1 MQKKLISLALSA
13 ALASLA
19 SGAALAVENT
29 QISGDAWSDP
39 VEIWPTENPA
49 TGASIGGLDVEVKDG
64 IVIDSIIFRNGSPEI
79 YCQNGLLRHF
89 GKTAVVN
96 TLEVEQ
102 GFADKVPAGNKLTY
116 AQVEFVGRVAEETG
130 KALHV
135 GKLIIRDRAFLY
147 VNNTTLSSATVK
159 DSTFT
164 VDNLVL
170 DGAAYFSSASTP
182 RHPRRVGSGR
192 FGWAIRTR
200 RTAGSLRRL
209 SPPCSA
215 PPGG

>member
-39 VEIWPTENPA
+39 VEIWPTDNPA

-79 YCQNGLLRHF
+79 YHQNGFLRHF
-89 GKTAVVN
+89 GKTAVIN
-96 TLEVEQ
+96 TFEVEQ
-102 GFADKVPAGNKLTY
+102 GSVDKVPAGNKLTY

-147 VNNTTLSSATVK
+147 VNNTTLSSATVIH
-159 DSTFT
+159 
-164 VDNLVL
+164 
-170 DGAAYFSSASTP
+170 GRQP
-182 RHPRRVGSGR
+182 RPR
-192 FGWAIRTR
+192 WR
-200 RTAGSLRRL
+200 RIPSLRLQLRGTHDASDLDDLGGLYGRGGRPVL
-209 SPPCSA
+209 S
-215 PPGG
+215 GG

>member
-1 MQKKLISLALSA
+1 MQKKLVTLALSA

-39 VEIWPTENPA
+39 VEIWPTDNPA

-79 YCQNGLLRHF
+79 YHQNSFLRHF
-89 GKTAVVN
+89 GKTAVIN

-102 GFADKVPAGNKLTY
+102 GFVDKVPAGNKLTY

-130 KALHV
+130 KAIHV
-135 GKLIIRDRAFLY
+135 GKLIIRDRAFLC

-170 DGAAYFSSASTP
+170 DGAA
-182 RHPRRVGSGR
+182 
-192 FGWAIRTR
+192 
-200 RTAGSLRRL
+200 
-209 SPPCSA
+209 
-215 PPGG
+215 